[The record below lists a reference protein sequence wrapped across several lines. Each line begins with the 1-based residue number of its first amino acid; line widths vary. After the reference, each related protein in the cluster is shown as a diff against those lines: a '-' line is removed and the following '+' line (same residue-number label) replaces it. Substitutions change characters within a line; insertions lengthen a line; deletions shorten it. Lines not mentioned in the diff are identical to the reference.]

1 MILGTVIGE
10 VWATQKSPA
19 FGNRKAMLV
28 AVLNRTDDGFTPS
41 GEVVVALD
49 TIGALPGH
57 RVTVSWGSG
66 ARAVFRAPDN
76 RDVLVD
82 AAISRIVDAT
92 SRTSAGKE
100 IEVRED

>member
-10 VWATQKSPA
+10 VWATRKSPA
-19 FGNRKAMLV
+19 FESRKVMLV
-28 AVLNRTDDGFTPS
+28 AVLDKGDDGFAPS
-41 GEVVVALD
+41 GEVIVALD
-49 TIGALPGH
+49 TIGASPGA

-66 ARAVFRAPDN
+66 ARAVLQPPDN
-76 RDVLVD
+76 RDILAD

-92 SRTSAGKE
+92 SRDVSGTE